1 MKPAPVL
8 KYPGSKW
15 KIADW
20 IISHFP
26 PHETYLE
33 PFFGS
38 GAVFFT
44 KKPSKVETINDI
56 DGNVVNLFKLIR
68 EQPEELA
75 RLIEFTPWA
84 RDEYYASYEPTDDP
98 LEKARRFLVRCW
110 QGYGT
115 DISKKV
121 GWNNNKRGSLRVSKS
136 NDFQKL
142 PQNII
147 LAAERFKHTQI
158 ENKPAIELI
167 KEYNYPEVLIYAD
180 PPYTFDARTG
190 GKRYKNEMTEDE
202 HIELL
207 ETLKQHKGPVILS
220 GYQNELYDR
229 ILQDWDKEVVETVVV
244 SGGKRQEVI
253 WMNFD
258 NPNISLFD

>member
-1 MKPAPVL
+1 MKSAPVL

-26 PHETYLE
+26 PHTTYLE

-56 DGNVVNLFKLIR
+56 DGNVVNLFQVIR

-84 RDEYYASYEPTDDP
+84 RDEYYASYEPIDDP
-98 LEKARRFLVRCW
+98 LEKARRFLVKCW

-115 DISKKV
+115 DLSHKV
-121 GWNNNKRGSLRVSKS
+121 GWNNTKRGSLRVSK
-136 NDFQKL
+136 NNEFQKL
-142 PQNII
+142 PQNI
-147 LAAERFKHTQI
+147 LHTAERLKHAQI
-158 ENKPAIELI
+158 ENRPALELI
-167 KEYNYPEVLIYAD
+167 QEYNYPEVLIYAD
-180 PPYTFDARTG
+180 PPYIFDTRSG
-190 GKRYKNEMTEDE
+190 GKRYENEMIEE
-202 HIELL
+202 EYIELL
-207 ETLKQHKGPVILS
+207 EALKQHKGPVILS
-220 GYQNELYDR
+220 GYQSDLYDR
-229 ILQDWDKEVVETVVV
+229 ILQDWDKEVIETIAV
-244 SGGKRQEVI
+244 SGGQRQEVI

>member
-26 PHETYLE
+26 PHTTYLE

-44 KKPSKVETINDI
+44 KPLSKVETINDI
-56 DGNVVNLFKLIR
+56 DGNIVNLFKVIR

-84 RDEYYASYEPTDDP
+84 RDEYYASYESTDDP

-115 DISKKV
+115 DISHKV
-121 GWNNNKRGSLRVSKS
+121 GWNNAKRGSLRVSR
-136 NDFQKL
+136 NNEFLKL

-147 LAAERFKHTQI
+147 LAAERLKHAQI
-158 ENKPAIELI
+158 ENRPAVELI
-167 KEYNYPEVLIYAD
+167 QEYNSLEVLIYAD
-180 PPYTFDARTG
+180 PPYTFDTRTG
-190 GKRYKNEMTEDE
+190 GKRYENEMTQDD
-202 HIELL
+202 HVELL
-207 ETLKQHKGPVILS
+207 KALKQHKGPAIIS

-229 ILQDWDKEVVETVVV
+229 ILQDWDKEIIETIAV
-244 SGGKRQEVI
+244 SGGQRQEAI
-253 WMNFD
+253 WINFN